1 MRTGTVYTS
10 YSATQFREEKYM
22 AKALEN
28 ALRVLEAVAE
38 DPETPRPLGIIA
50 ARAGLNPATSAH
62 ILKTLAENGYVEQAG
77 RKAGYTLG
85 PAAHRLA
92 SRGPYRKDLVRR
104 AEPAMARLTAT
115 TGETAVLAVLRGSR
129 RVTLREVDGGAA
141 VQVRTAVLRE
151 DDPWVSA
158 TGRVLVAGLA
168 DEALKDF
175 LRAAGRPGARWPEAC
190 TAAGLAAALEEIRRQ
205 GFALVDRGEVT
216 GLAFPVSERGRTVAA
231 LGVFLPTFR
240 FASPNREKVLEAL
253 REAAAAAGIAVD
265 AAAAGATRRRGD
277 DRS

>member
-1 MRTGTVYTS
+1 
-10 YSATQFREEKYM
+10 M

-38 DPETPRPLGIIA
+38 DPETPRPLGAIA
-50 ARAGLNPATSAH
+50 GRAGLNPATSAH
-62 ILKTLAENGYVEQAG
+62 ILKTLVAAGYVEQAG
-77 RKAGYTLG
+77 RGAGYTLG

-92 SRGPYRKDLVRR
+92 ARGPYRKDLVCR
-104 AEPAMARLTAT
+104 AEPAMARLTEL
-115 TGETAVLAVLRGSR
+115 TGETSVLAVLRGGR

-141 VQVRTAVLRE
+141 VQVRAEVLRE

-168 DEALKDF
+168 EDALGDF
-175 LRAAGRPGARWPEAC
+175 LRSAGRPGARWPEAA

-216 GLAFPVSERGRTVAA
+216 GLAFPVTESGRTVAA
-231 LGVFLPTFR
+231 LGIFLPTFR
-240 FASPNREKVLEAL
+240 FVAPHREAVIEAL
-253 REAAAAAGIAVD
+253 RAAAAAASPEGG
-265 AAAAGATRRRGD
+265 AAEAGAGRKRGG